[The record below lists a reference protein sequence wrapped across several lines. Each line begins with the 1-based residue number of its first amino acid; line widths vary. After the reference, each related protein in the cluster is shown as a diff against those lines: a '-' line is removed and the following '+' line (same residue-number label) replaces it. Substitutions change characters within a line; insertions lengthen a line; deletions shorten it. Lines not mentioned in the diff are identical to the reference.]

1 MGWSWG
7 EWEARVGWGW
17 ACMWLC
23 AGGMRA
29 FAAAP
34 WVSAAERRPQAG
46 GKAHGWYMHSPCRT
60 CSMGVE
66 ASPTSGTGWLT
77 LQRELRRKAAP
88 KTCNRAGRAH
98 GNVDE
103 A

>member
-1 MGWSWG
+1 MHVALRRWD
-7 EWEARVGWGW
+7 
-17 ACMWLC
+17 
-23 AGGMRA
+23 AGLRGSTLGISSR
-29 FAAAP
+29 AAAAGRREGA
-34 WVSAAERRPQAG
+34 WVV
-46 GKAHGWYMHSPCRT
+46 MHSPCRT